1 MNCLEE
7 RAWTSHV
14 QSQVQ
19 MRRSFLLL
27 RQEQTRQSFQLSLE
41 QAQRNCLEARA
52 CLLQAR
58 LSQLHL
64 LVQVRRSFL
73 LRKQEQTR
81 RSFQLL
87 TSVQTPRSCLTAQ
100 ARRAC
105 LEHLQRS
112 FPVALPWVWR
122 LGGAWPPTSHGPPS
136 HGPRSF
142 QSTLCWE
149 GRFGSQLAQAQQ
161 SFQLA
166 WQGAQSSAEEWK
178 RPAGGRPTCSACW
191 SGSAS

>member
-14 QSQVQ
+14 QS
-19 MRRSFLLL
+19 
-27 RQEQTRQSFQLSLE
+27 QEQTRQSFQLSLE

-142 QSTLCWE
+142 QSTLWW
-149 GRFGSQLAQAQQ
+149 GRRFGSQLAQAQQ
-161 SFQLA
+161 SLQLA

-191 SGSAS
+191 SGSASA